1 MAEGFE
7 QDADY
12 FQSVVLSSPDFMRI
26 LDLDGRV
33 EFVNPSAI
41 KTLIPMGG
49 DPIGR
54 YWPDLWPGEEDRLR
68 VIEALDAARR
78 GETISFRGCLER
90 KGQETRWVDT
100 TVSPVLEKGGDTVVR
115 ILAVSRDVT
124 EEVRSRALLDTIL
137 DCVPAALFV
146 KDIDSGRMV
155 FLNQAASELFGHPVQ
170 AMVGQ
175 TAHSFVRPEQ
185 ADTIRQADLAA
196 AATDQTIL
204 IDNEVVTQQD
214 GRTHI
219 RRTRK
224 KASPGPGP
232 RYIVCLTEDIGQ
244 ERARQAAL
252 ERALEEAEAADRAKS
267 QFLAVMSHEI
277 RSPLNGVLGMAQ
289 AMELGE
295 LPPDQRRRL
304 QVLREAGGVLLDLL
318 NDMLD
323 LTRISAGR
331 LELEDGIVNGRELV
345 RGARN
350 LFDGLAAD
358 KDLSFELELD
368 PVALGPWKGDPTRV
382 RQIVTNLIGNA
393 VKFTDR
399 GRIVLRILPE
409 AEGFRLEVTDT
420 GPGIPANMLG
430 RIFDPFD
437 QLDPSNTRRHG
448 GSGLGLAI
456 CRDLAELM
464 DGEITVS
471 SVVGVGSTFVLKLPL
486 QRADVEQADSVLGT
500 PYAPVPLT
508 ITAAGRPL
516 RILAAEDNPMNQ
528 LVLTTLLGAA
538 GLEPVLVCN
547 GEEAVKA
554 FQSEPWDLILM
565 DVQMPV
571 MDGLDAARAIR
582 AAERAEGRA
591 PTPIIALTANAMQH
605 QLDDYRACGMTAT
618 VSKPVE
624 IRALMA
630 AIQAAVEPQAQRAA
644 VRHRPSSPRMHDP
657 RDQRAEHV
665 DVVVGPGP

>member
-1 MAEGFE
+1 MAERFE

-12 FQSVVLSSPDFMRI
+12 FQSVVLSSPDFIRI
-26 LDLDGRV
+26 LDLEGRV
-33 EFVNPSAI
+33 EFINPSAAR
-41 KTLIPMGG
+41 TLIKSASN
-49 DPIGR
+49 PIGR
-54 YWPDLWPGEEDRLR
+54 YWPELWPSDEDRVR
-68 VIEALDAARR
+68 VIEALEAAKR
-78 GETISFRGCLER
+78 GETRSFRGCLVR
-90 KGQETRWVDT
+90 TGRDTCWVDT
-100 TVSPVLEKGGDTVVR
+100 LISPVFEKGGGKVIR

-137 DCVPAALFV
+137 GCVPAALFV
-146 KDIDSGRMV
+146 KELDTSRLV
-155 FLNQAASELFGHPVQ
+155 FLNDAASEMFGHPAE
-170 AMVGQ
+170 AMVGM
-175 TAHSFVRPEQ
+175 TAHSFVRADQ
-185 ADTIRQADLAA
+185 ADAIRQADLAA
-196 AATDQTIL
+196 AATGETVV
-204 IDNEVVTQQD
+204 IDNEVVTQLD

-232 RYIVCLTEDIGQ
+232 RYIVCLTEDIGA

-252 ERALEEAEAADRAKS
+252 ERALEEAKAADHAKS
-267 QFLAVMSHEI
+267 QFLAVMGHEI

-304 QVLREAGGVLLDLL
+304 QVIREAGGVLLDLL
-318 NDMLD
+318 NDLLD
-323 LTRISAGR
+323 LTRIGAGG
-331 LELEDGIVNGRELV
+331 LQLEDGIVDGRELA
-345 RGARN
+345 RGAQN

-358 KDLSFELELD
+358 KDLSLELELD
-368 PVALGPWKGDPTRV
+368 PAALGPWKGDPNRV

-399 GRIVLRILPE
+399 GRITLRILPE
-409 AEGFRLEVTDT
+409 VHGFRLEVSDT
-420 GPGIPANMLG
+420 GPGVPAHMLG

-464 DGEITVS
+464 DGVMEVS
-471 SVVGVGSTFVLKLPL
+471 SVVGVGSTFTLRLPL
-486 QRADVEQADSVLGT
+486 ERANLGRMDVAPADAVAALPALGG
-500 PYAPVPLT
+500 
-508 ITAAGRPL
+508 GRPL

-538 GLEPVLVCN
+538 GLEPVMVAN
-547 GEEAVKA
+547 GAEAVKA
-554 FQSEPWDLILM
+554 FAAEPWDLILM

-582 AAERAEGRA
+582 AAERARGLPA
-591 PTPIIALTANAMQH
+591 TPIIALTANAMQH
-605 QLDDYRACGMTAT
+605 QLDAYRACGMTST
-618 VSKPVE
+618 VSKPIE

-630 AIQAAVEPQAQRAA
+630 AIRAA
-644 VRHRPSSPRMHDP
+644 TEAAAERPAVS
-657 RDQRAEHV
+657 A
-665 DVVVGPGP
+665 GA

>member
-1 MAEGFE
+1 MPRRFD
-7 QDADY
+7 QDAEY
-12 FQSVVLSSPDFMRI
+12 FQSVVLSSPDFIRI
-26 LDLDGRV
+26 LDLEGRI
-33 EFVNPSAI
+33 EFVNPSAL
-41 KTLIPMGG
+41 KTLISNPVS
-49 DPIGR
+49 PIGR
-54 YWPDLWPGEEDRLR
+54 YWPELWPSEEDRRR
-68 VIEALDAARR
+68 VIECLEAARR
-78 GETISFRGCLER
+78 GETRSFRGCLVREGR
-90 KGQETRWVDT
+90 DTCWVDT
-100 TVSPVLEKGGDTVVR
+100 LVSPVFAKGGDKVTQ

-137 DCVPAALFV
+137 ECVPAALFV
-146 KDIDSGRMV
+146 KELETSRMV
-155 FLNQAASELFGHPVQ
+155 FLNQAASDMFGHAAE
-170 AMVGQ
+170 AMVGK
-175 TAHSFVRPEQ
+175 TAHNFVQPAQ

-196 AATDQTIL
+196 AATGETIVL
-204 IDNEVVTQQD
+204 DNEVVTQRD

-232 RYIVCLTEDIGQ
+232 RYIVCLTEDIGP

-252 ERALEEAEAADRAKS
+252 ERALEEAEAANRAKS

-295 LPPDQRRRL
+295 LPSEQRRRL
-304 QVLREAGGVLLDLL
+304 QVIREAGGVLLDLL

-323 LTRISAGR
+323 LTRISAGG
-331 LELEDGIVNGRELV
+331 LQLEDGIVDGGEL
-345 RGARN
+345 ARSAQN

-358 KDLSFELELD
+358 KDLSLELELD
-368 PVALGPWKGDPTRV
+368 PVAIGPWKGDPTRV

-399 GRIVLRILPE
+399 GRIALRLMPE
-409 AEGFRLEVTDT
+409 AHGFRLEVSDT
-420 GPGIPANMLG
+420 GPGIPADMLG
-430 RIFDPFD
+430 RIFHPFD

-464 DGEITVS
+464 GGEISVS
-471 SVVGVGSTFVLKLPL
+471 SVVGVGSAFSLKLPL
-486 QRADVEQADSVLGT
+486 ERAAAEPAD
-500 PYAPVPLT
+500 APGVPGPLL
-508 ITAAGRPL
+508 APAGGRPL

-538 GLEPVLVCN
+538 GLEPTIVSN
-547 GEEAVKA
+547 GAEAVEA
-554 FQSEPWDLILM
+554 FATEPWDLILM

-571 MDGLDAARAIR
+571 MDGLDAARTIR
-582 AAERAEGRA
+582 AAERTQGRP

-605 QLDDYRACGMTAT
+605 QLDDYRACGMNAT
-618 VSKPVE
+618 VSKPIE
-624 IRALMA
+624 IRALLA
-630 AIQAAVEPQAQRAA
+630 AIQAATEAA
-644 VRHRPSSPRMHDP
+644 SERPAVS
-657 RDQRAEHV
+657 
-665 DVVVGPGP
+665 VGG

>member
-1 MAEGFE
+1 MPERFE

-12 FQSVVLSSPDFMRI
+12 FQSVILSSPDFVRI
-26 LDLDGRV
+26 IGLDGQV
-33 EFVNPSAI
+33 EFANPSSF
-41 KTLIPMGG
+41 KGLIPAGAN
-49 DPIGR
+49 PIGL
-54 YWPDLWPGEEDRLR
+54 YWPDLWKVEEERQK
-68 VIEALDAARR
+68 VIEAMNAARR
-78 GETISFRGCLER
+78 GETVTFRGCLGDDR
-90 KGQETRWVDT
+90 IAARWVDT
-100 TVSPVLEKGGDTVVR
+100 TVSPVFAKGGDAVVR

-137 DCVPAALFV
+137 DCVPAALFA
-146 KDIDSGRMV
+146 KELDSGKMV
-155 FLNQAASELFGHPVQ
+155 FLNQGASELFGHPAEV
-170 AMVGQ
+170 MVGE
-175 TAHSFVRPEQ
+175 TAHHFVRASQ
-185 ADTIRQADLAA
+185 ADAIREADLAA

-204 IDNEVVTQQD
+204 IDNEVVTQKD

-232 RYIVCLTEDIGQ
+232 RYIVCLTEDIGP

-304 QVLREAGGVLLDLL
+304 QVIREAGGVLLDLL

-323 LTRISAGR
+323 LTRINAGR
-331 LELEDGIVNGRELV
+331 LQLEDGIVDGRELV
-345 RGARN
+345 RGARG

-358 KDLSFELELD
+358 KDLSFDLELD

-399 GRIVLRILPE
+399 GRVVLRILPE
-409 AEGFRLEVTDT
+409 PEGFRLEVTDT
-420 GPGIPANMLG
+420 GPGIPADMLG

-471 SVVGVGSTFVLKLPL
+471 SVVGAGSTFVLRLPL
-486 QRADVEQADSVLGT
+486 QRADVEPIDTVSDLT
-500 PYAPVPLT
+500 PQPPAPLASP
-508 ITAAGRPL
+508 AGGRPL

-538 GLEPVLVCN
+538 GIEPVLVSN

-554 FQSEPWDLILM
+554 FAAERWDLILM

-605 QLDDYRACGMTAT
+605 QLDDYRACGMTST

-624 IRALMA
+624 IRALLA
-630 AIQAAVEPQAQRAA
+630 AIQAAVEPEADRAA
-644 VRHRPSSPRMHDP
+644 S
-657 RDQRAEHV
+657 
-665 DVVVGPGP
+665 

>member
-1 MAEGFE
+1 MAERFE

-12 FQSVVLSSPDFMRI
+12 FHSVILSSPDFVRI
-26 LDLDGRV
+26 IDLDGRV
-33 EFVNPSAI
+33 EFINPAAQGR
-41 KTLIPMGG
+41 LIGSGANPVGH
-49 DPIGR
+49 
-54 YWPDLWPGEEDRLR
+54 YWPDLWPSEEDRHNVL
-68 VIEALDAARR
+68 EALDAARR
-78 GETISFRGCLER
+78 GETRSFRGCLVR
-90 KGQETRWVDT
+90 RGQDTRWVDT
-100 TVSPVLEKGGDTVVR
+100 TVSPVFSKGGQKVIR
-115 ILAVSRDVT
+115 IMAVSRDVT
-124 EEVRSRALLDTIL
+124 EEVRARSLLDTIL

-146 KDIDSGRMV
+146 KELETSRIV
-155 FLNQAASELFGHPVQ
+155 FLNQAASELFGHPVD
-170 AMVGQ
+170 AMVGK
-175 TAHSFVRPEQ
+175 TAREFVQPGQ
-185 ADTIRQADLAA
+185 ADAIHEADLAA
-196 AATDQTIL
+196 ASTDHTIVL
-204 IDNEVVTQQD
+204 DNEVVTQLD

-224 KASPGPGP
+224 RASPGPGT
-232 RYIVCLTEDIGQ
+232 RYVVCLTEDIGQ

-304 QVLREAGGVLLDLL
+304 RVIREAGRVLLDLL

-323 LTRISAGR
+323 LTRISAGG
-331 LELEDGIVNGRELV
+331 LQLEDGVVDGRELV
-345 RGARN
+345 RSARN

-399 GRIVLRILPE
+399 GRITLRILPE
-409 AEGFRLEVTDT
+409 AEGFRLEVSDT
-420 GPGIPANMLG
+420 GPGIPAGMLG

-464 DGEITVS
+464 GGEITVS
-471 SVVGVGSTFVLKLPL
+471 SVVGIASTFVLKLPL
-486 QRADVEQADSVLGT
+486 ARADAQPDAVED
-500 PYAPVPLT
+500 APAPL
-508 ITAAGRPL
+508 IAPAGGRPL

-538 GLEPVLVCN
+538 GLEPVLVSN

-554 FQSEPWDLILM
+554 FAEAPWDLILM

-605 QLDDYRACGMTAT
+605 QLDEYRACGMTAT
-618 VSKPVE
+618 VSKPIE

-630 AIQAAVEPQAQRAA
+630 AIQAVVEPDAGQPATQA
-644 VRHRPSSPRMHDP
+644 
-657 RDQRAEHV
+657 
-665 DVVVGPGP
+665 G

>member
-1 MAEGFE
+1 MAERLE

-12 FQSVVLSSPDFMRI
+12 FQSIILSSPDFMRI

-33 EFVNPSAI
+33 EFVNPSALG
-41 KTLIPMGG
+41 TLIPHGVS
-49 DPIGR
+49 PIGH
-54 YWPDLWPGEEDRLR
+54 YWPDLWPGEEERQK
-68 VIEALDAARR
+68 VIEALDTARR
-78 GETISFRGCLER
+78 GESRTFRGCLHR
-90 KGQETRWVDT
+90 RNQETRWVDT
-100 TVSPVLEKGGDTVVR
+100 TVSPVLAKGGGAVVR

-124 EEVRSRALLDTIL
+124 EEMRSRALLDTIL
-137 DCVPAALFV
+137 DCVPAGLFV
-146 KDIDSGRMV
+146 KELDSGKMV
-155 FLNQAASELFGHPVQ
+155 FLNEAASELFGHPPE
-170 AMVGQ
+170 AMVGK
-175 TAHSFVRPEQ
+175 TAHDFVRPEQ
-185 ADTIRQADLAA
+185 ADAIREADMATAA
-196 AATDQTIL
+196 SDETVV
-204 IDNEVVTQQD
+204 IDNEVVTQMD

-224 KASPGPGP
+224 KASPGPGL
-232 RYIVCLTEDIGQ
+232 RYIVCLTEDIGA
-244 ERARQAAL
+244 ERARQAVL
-252 ERALEEAEAADRAKS
+252 ERALEEAKAADQAKS

-304 QVLREAGGVLLDLL
+304 QVIREAGGVLLDLL

-323 LTRISAGR
+323 LTRISAGG
-331 LELEDGIVNGRELV
+331 LQLEDGIVDGRELV

-350 LFDGLAAD
+350 LFDGLAAN
-358 KDLSFELELD
+358 KDVSFELEVD
-368 PVALGPWKGDPTRV
+368 PVAVGPWKGDPTRV

-409 AEGFRLEVTDT
+409 THGFRLEVSDT
-420 GPGIPANMLG
+420 GPGIPAHMLG

-471 SVVGVGSTFVLKLPL
+471 STVGVGSTFVLKLPL
-486 QRADVEQADSVLGT
+486 QRAAVEPVNDIA
-500 PYAPVPLT
+500 APSTGLLAPT
-508 ITAAGRPL
+508 AGRPL

-538 GLEPVLVCN
+538 GLEPVIVSN
-547 GEEAVKA
+547 GQEAVKA
-554 FQSEPWDLILM
+554 FAGEPWDLILM

-591 PTPIIALTANAMQH
+591 PTPIIALTANAMRH
-605 QLDDYRACGMTAT
+605 QLDEYRACGMTAT
-618 VSKPVE
+618 VSKPIE
-624 IRALMA
+624 IRTLMA
-630 AIQAAVEPQAQRAA
+630 TIQAVLEPDDDQAESRA
-644 VRHRPSSPRMHDP
+644 
-657 RDQRAEHV
+657 
-665 DVVVGPGP
+665 G

>member
-1 MAEGFE
+1 
-7 QDADY
+7 
-12 FQSVVLSSPDFMRI
+12 V
-26 LDLDGRV
+26 
-33 EFVNPSAI
+33 SA
-41 KTLIPMGG
+41 
-49 DPIGR
+49 
-54 YWPDLWPGEEDRLR
+54 
-68 VIEALDAARR
+68 
-78 GETISFRGCLER
+78 
-90 KGQETRWVDT
+90 
-100 TVSPVLEKGGDTVVR
+100 
-115 ILAVSRDVT
+115 
-124 EEVRSRALLDTIL
+124 RALLDTIL
-137 DCVPAALFV
+137 DCVPAALFA
-146 KDIDSGRMV
+146 KELETSRFV
-155 FLNQAASELFGHPVQ
+155 FLNKAAAEMFGHP
-170 AMVGQ
+170 AEEMIGK
-175 TAHSFVRPEQ
+175 TARSFVRQSQ
-185 ADTIRQADLAA
+185 ADAIHDADLAA
-196 AATDQTIL
+196 ATTDQTVI
-204 IDNEVVTQQD
+204 IDNEVVTQLD

-224 KASPGPGP
+224 RASPGPGT
-232 RYIVCLTEDIGQ
+232 RYVVCLTEDIGQ

-295 LPPDQRRRL
+295 LPTDQRRRL
-304 QVLREAGGVLLDLL
+304 QVIREAGRVLLDLL

-323 LTRISAGR
+323 LTRISAGG
-331 LELEDGIVNGRELV
+331 LQLEDGVVDGRELV
-345 RGARN
+345 RSARN

-358 KDLSFELELD
+358 KDVSFELELD

-399 GRIVLRILPE
+399 GRITLRILPE
-409 AEGFRLEVTDT
+409 DVGFRLEVSDT
-420 GPGIPANMLG
+420 GPGIPAGMLG

-486 QRADVEQADSVLGT
+486 RRADAEPARAVQEAL
-500 PYAPVPLT
+500 APLPSP
-508 ITAAGRPL
+508 AGDRPL

-538 GLEPVLVCN
+538 GLEPVLVSN

-554 FQSEPWDLILM
+554 FEDQPWDLILM

-582 AAERAEGRA
+582 AAERAAGRA

-605 QLDDYRACGMTAT
+605 QLDEYRACGMTAT

-624 IRALMA
+624 IRALLA
-630 AIQAAVEPQAQRAA
+630 TIQAVVEQADLAVTQA
-644 VRHRPSSPRMHDP
+644 V
-657 RDQRAEHV
+657 
-665 DVVVGPGP
+665 

>member
-1 MAEGFE
+1 MAERFE

-12 FQSVVLSSPDFMRI
+12 FQSVILSSPDFIRL

-33 EFVNPSAI
+33 EFVNPSAM
-41 KTLIPMGG
+41 KTLIPGG
-49 DPIGR
+49 AQPIGH
-54 YWPDLWPGEEDRLR
+54 YWPDLWPGEEDRLK

-78 GETISFRGCLER
+78 GETFSFRGCLER
-90 KGQETRWVDT
+90 RGHETRWVDT
-100 TVSPVLEKGGDTVVR
+100 TVSPVFAKGGGEIIR

-137 DCVPAALFV
+137 DCVPASLFV
-146 KDIDSGRMV
+146 KELDSSRFV
-155 FLNQAASELFGHPVQ
+155 FLNEAAAEMFGHKVET
-170 AMVGQ
+170 MIGE
-175 TAHSFVRPEQ
+175 TAHAFVRQSQ
-185 ADTIRQADLAA
+185 ADAIHQADLAA
-196 AATDQTIL
+196 AASDQTIV
-204 IDNEVVTQQD
+204 IDNEVVTQLD

-232 RYIVCLTEDIGQ
+232 RYIVCLTEDIGP
-244 ERARQAAL
+244 ERAKQAAL
-252 ERALEEAEAADRAKS
+252 ERALAEAEAADRAKS

-295 LPPDQRRRL
+295 LPPEQRRRL
-304 QVLREAGGVLLDLL
+304 QVIREAGGVLLDLL

-323 LTRISAGR
+323 LTRISAGG
-331 LELEDGIVNGRELV
+331 LQLEDGVVDGRELV

-350 LFDGLAAD
+350 LFDGLAAN

-368 PVALGPWKGDPTRV
+368 PIALGPWKGDPTRV

-409 AEGFRLEVTDT
+409 REGFRLEVSDT
-420 GPGIPANMLG
+420 GPGIPAHMLG

-486 QRADVEQADSVLGT
+486 QRADGERADGAIEAAAPLPAPLPVLAG
-500 PYAPVPLT
+500 
-508 ITAAGRPL
+508 GRPL

-538 GLEPVLVCN
+538 GLEPVLVSN

-554 FQSEPWDLILM
+554 FASEPWDLILM

-605 QLDDYRACGMTAT
+605 QLDENHACGMTST

-624 IRALMA
+624 IRALLA
-630 AIQAAVEPQAQRAA
+630 AIQAAVEPEADRAA
-644 VRHRPSSPRMHDP
+644 V
-657 RDQRAEHV
+657 
-665 DVVVGPGP
+665 

>member
-1 MAEGFE
+1 MAARFQ

-12 FQSVVLSSPDFMRI
+12 FQSVILSSPDFIRI
-26 LDLDGRV
+26 LDLEGRV
-33 EFVNPSAI
+33 EFANPSCF
-41 KTLIPMGG
+41 KTLVPKGV

-54 YWPDLWPGEEDRLR
+54 YWPALWQGEEEQLK
-68 VIEALDAARR
+68 VIGALEAARG
-78 GETISFRGCLER
+78 GETHSFRACL
-90 KGQETRWVDT
+90 KGDGIETRWVDT
-100 TVSPVLEKGGDTVVR
+100 TVSPVFAKGGGEVVR
-115 ILAVSRDVT
+115 IMAVSRDVT
-124 EEVRSRALLDTIL
+124 EEVRSRDLLDTIL

-146 KDIDSGRMV
+146 KDLDSGRMV
-155 FLNQAASELFGHPVQ
+155 FLNQGAAELFGHPPE
-170 AMVGQ
+170 AMVGK
-175 TAHSFVRPEQ
+175 TAHQFVRESQ
-185 ADTIRQADLAA
+185 ADTIREADMAA
-196 AATDQTIL
+196 AASDQTIL
-204 IDNEVVTQQD
+204 IDNEVVTQMD

-232 RYIVCLTEDIGQ
+232 RYIVCLTEDIGP

-295 LPPDQRRRL
+295 LPPEQRRRL
-304 QVLREAGGVLLDLL
+304 QVIREAGGVLLDLL

-323 LTRISAGR
+323 LTRISAGG
-331 LELEDGIVNGRELV
+331 LQLEDGVVDGRELV
-345 RGARN
+345 RSARN

-368 PVALGPWKGDPTRV
+368 PVALGPWRGDPTRV

-399 GRIVLRILPE
+399 GQIILRILPE
-409 AEGFRLEVTDT
+409 TEGFRLEVTDT
-420 GPGIPANMLG
+420 GPGIPAQMLG

-464 DGEITVS
+464 DGEITVT

-486 QRADVEQADSVLGT
+486 RRAEVEPAND
-500 PYAPVPLT
+500 
-508 ITAAGRPL
+508 AANGPAALLAFAGGRPL

-538 GLEPVLVCN
+538 GIEPVLVSN
-547 GEEAVKA
+547 GAEAVEA
-554 FQSEPWDLILM
+554 FIAEPWDLILM

-605 QLDDYRACGMTAT
+605 QLDEYQACGMTST

-630 AIQAAVEPQAQRAA
+630 AIQAAVEPDQAGA
-644 VRHRPSSPRMHDP
+644 VA
-657 RDQRAEHV
+657 QA
-665 DVVVGPGP
+665 G

>member
-1 MAEGFE
+1 MTERFE

-12 FQSVVLSSPDFMRI
+12 FQSVILSSPDFMRI

-33 EFVNPSAI
+33 EFANPSSYQA
-41 KTLIPMGG
+41 LIPPGA
-49 DPIGR
+49 DPIGH
-54 YWPDLWPGEEDRLR
+54 YWPDLWQGEEERLR

-78 GETISFRGCLER
+78 GETVSFRACLTPD
-90 KGQETRWVDT
+90 GHDSRWVDT
-100 TVSPVLEKGGDTVVR
+100 TVAPVLEKGGDRVVR

-137 DCVPAALFV
+137 GCVPAGLFV
-146 KDIDSGRMV
+146 KELESGNIV
-155 FLNQAASELFGHPVQ
+155 FLNKAAEELFGHSAE
-170 AMVGQ
+170 AMVGK
-175 TAHSFVRPEQ
+175 TAHHFVKPGE
-185 ADTIRQADLAA
+185 ADTIREADRAA
-196 AATDQTIL
+196 AATDQTIV
-204 IDNEVVTQQD
+204 IENEEVTQMD

-224 KASPGPGP
+224 KASPGPGL
-232 RYIVCLTEDIGQ
+232 RYIVCLTEDIGP

-252 ERALEEAEAADRAKS
+252 ERALEEAKAADQAKS

-304 QVLREAGGVLLDLL
+304 QVIREAGGVLLALL

-323 LTRISAGR
+323 LSRISAGG
-331 LELEDGIVNGRELV
+331 LQLEDGIVDGRELV

-350 LFDGLAAD
+350 LFDGLAAN
-358 KDLSFELELD
+358 KDVSFELEID
-368 PVALGPWKGDPTRV
+368 PVAVGPWKGDPTRV

-409 AEGFRLEVTDT
+409 IDGFRLEVSDT
-420 GPGIPANMLG
+420 GPGIPADRLG

-464 DGEITVS
+464 DGDISVS
-471 SVVGVGSTFVLKLPL
+471 STVGVGSTFVLRLPL
-486 QRADVEQADSVLGT
+486 QRADVEPANDA
-500 PYAPVPLT
+500 APAVP
-508 ITAAGRPL
+508 TAPIPLAGRPL

-528 LVLTTLLGAA
+528 LVLTTLLAAA
-538 GLEPVLVCN
+538 GLEPVLVSN
-547 GEEAVKA
+547 GREAIDA
-554 FQSEPWDLILM
+554 FASEPWDLILM

-582 AAERAEGRA
+582 AKERAEGRS

-605 QLDDYRACGMTAT
+605 QLDEYRACGMTST
-618 VSKPVE
+618 VSKPIEVL
-624 IRALMA
+624 ALIT
-630 AIQAAVEPQAQRAA
+630 AIEAAVGPEPGRPATQA
-644 VRHRPSSPRMHDP
+644 
-657 RDQRAEHV
+657 
-665 DVVVGPGP
+665 G

>member
-1 MAEGFE
+1 MTERLE

-12 FQSVVLSSPDFMRI
+12 YQSVVLSSPDFIRI
-26 LDLDGRV
+26 IDLDGRI
-33 EFVNPSAI
+33 EFVNPSAQN
-41 KTLIPMGG
+41 TLIPDGG
-49 DPIGR
+49 NPIGH
-54 YWPDLWPGEEDRLR
+54 YWPSLWPMEEDRQK
-68 VIEALDAARR
+68 VIDALDAARR
-78 GETISFRGCLER
+78 GETRSFRGCLMR
-90 KGQETRWVDT
+90 KRQETRWVDT
-100 TVSPVLEKGGDTVVR
+100 TVSPVFSRGGGEVIR
-115 ILAVSRDVT
+115 IMAVSRDVT
-124 EEVRSRALLDTIL
+124 EQVRSRALLDTIL

-146 KDIDSGRMV
+146 KELESSRFV
-155 FLNQAASELFGHPVQ
+155 FLNQAASELFGHPVE
-170 AMVGQ
+170 AMVGK
-175 TAHSFVRPEQ
+175 TAYAFVRPSQ
-185 ADTIRQADLAA
+185 ADAIRQADLAA
-196 AATDQTIL
+196 SATEEMIV

-232 RYIVCLTEDIGQ
+232 RYVVCLTEDIGP

-252 ERALEEAEAADRAKS
+252 ERALEEAKAADRAKS

-295 LPPDQRRRL
+295 LPDDQRRRL
-304 QVLREAGGVLLDLL
+304 QVIREAGGVLLDLL

-323 LTRISAGR
+323 LTRISAGGLQ
-331 LELEDGIVNGRELV
+331 LEEGIVDGRELA
-345 RGARN
+345 RAARN

-368 PVALGPWKGDPTRV
+368 PVAAGPWRGDPTRV

-399 GRIVLRILPE
+399 GRITLRMLPE
-409 AEGFRLEVTDT
+409 PDGFRLEVSDT
-420 GPGIPANMLG
+420 GPGIPAHMLG

-464 DGEITVS
+464 DGGISVS
-471 SVVGVGSTFVLKLPL
+471 SVVGVGSTFVLRLPL
-486 QRADVEQADSVLGT
+486 RRAVGEPAGA
-500 PYAPVPLT
+500 APDAP
-508 ITAAGRPL
+508 AALPAPASGGRPL
-516 RILAAEDNPMNQ
+516 KILAAEDNPMNQ
-528 LVLTTLLGAA
+528 LVLATLLGAV
-538 GLEPVLVCN
+538 GLEPVIVAN

-554 FQSEPWDLILM
+554 FASQPWDVILM

-605 QLDDYRACGMTAT
+605 QLDDYRACGMTST
-618 VSKPVE
+618 VPKPVE
-624 IRALMA
+624 IRALLA
-630 AIQAAVEPQAQRAA
+630 AIQAATEEAA
-644 VRHRPSSPRMHDP
+644 ARPALS
-657 RDQRAEHV
+657 A
-665 DVVVGPGP
+665 GG

>member
-1 MAEGFE
+1 MAERFE
-7 QDADY
+7 QDASY
-12 FQSVVLSSPDFMRI
+12 FQSVILSSPDFMRI
-26 LDLDGRV
+26 IGLDGRV
-33 EFVNPSAI
+33 EFVNPSAMG
-41 KTLIPMGG
+41 TLIPNGAN
-49 DPIGR
+49 PIGY
-54 YWPDLWPGEEDRLR
+54 YWPDLWPEEEREK

-78 GETISFRGCLER
+78 GETRCFRGRLVRRGE
-90 KGQETRWVDT
+90 ETRLVDT
-100 TVSPVLEKGGDTVVR
+100 TVSPVFSKGDDTVMR

-137 DCVPAALFV
+137 DCVPAAMFAKELETSRFV
-146 KDIDSGRMV
+146 FM
-155 FLNQAASELFGHPVQ
+155 NQAAAELFGHPVE
-170 AMVGQ
+170 AMVGK
-175 TAHSFVRPEQ
+175 TAHAFVRPSQ
-185 ADTIRQADLAA
+185 ADAIRQADLAA
-196 AATDQTIL
+196 AATDETL
-204 IDNEVVTQQD
+204 VIDNEVVTQLD

-232 RYIVCLTEDIGQ
+232 RYVVCLTEDIGQ

-252 ERALEEAEAADRAKS
+252 ERALEEAEAANQAKS
-267 QFLAVMSHEI
+267 RFLAVMSHEI

-289 AMELGE
+289 AMELGQ

-304 QVLREAGGVLLDLL
+304 QVIREAGKVLLDLL

-323 LTRISAGR
+323 LTRISAGG
-331 LELEDGIVNGRELV
+331 LQLEDGVVDGRELV
-345 RGARN
+345 RSARN

-358 KDLSFELELD
+358 KDVSFELELD

-399 GRIVLRILPE
+399 GRITLRILPE
-409 AEGFRLEVTDT
+409 TEGFRLEVSDT
-420 GPGIPANMLG
+420 GPGIPAEMLG

-486 QRADVEQADSVLGT
+486 QRADVAIVESDADSPPALPSPAG
-500 PYAPVPLT
+500 
-508 ITAAGRPL
+508 GRPL

-528 LVLTTLLGAA
+528 LVLTTLLGAV
-538 GLEPVLVCN
+538 GLEPVLVSN

-554 FQSEPWDLILM
+554 FVDETWDLILM

-582 AAERAEGRA
+582 AAERAEGRT

-605 QLDDYRACGMTAT
+605 QLDEYRACGMTST

-624 IRALMA
+624 IRALLA
-630 AIQAAVEPQAQRAA
+630 AIQAVTEPAA
-644 VRHRPSSPRMHDP
+644 DRRKAS
-657 RDQRAEHV
+657 
-665 DVVVGPGP
+665 

>member
-1 MAEGFE
+1 
-7 QDADY
+7 
-12 FQSVVLSSPDFMRI
+12 
-26 LDLDGRV
+26 
-33 EFVNPSAI
+33 
-41 KTLIPMGG
+41 
-49 DPIGR
+49 
-54 YWPDLWPGEEDRLR
+54 
-68 VIEALDAARR
+68 
-78 GETISFRGCLER
+78 
-90 KGQETRWVDT
+90 
-100 TVSPVLEKGGDTVVR
+100 
-115 ILAVSRDVT
+115 
-124 EEVRSRALLDTIL
+124 
-137 DCVPAALFV
+137 VPASLFV
-146 KDIDSGRMV
+146 KELESSRFV
-155 FLNQAASELFGHPVQ
+155 FLKPAAAEMFGHPPVV
-170 AMVGQ
+170 MVGE
-175 TAHSFVRPEQ
+175 TAHTFVRSSQ
-185 ADTIRQADLAA
+185 ADTIREADLAA
-196 AATDQTIL
+196 AASDQTIV
-204 IDNEVVTQQD
+204 IDNEVVTQKD

-232 RYIVCLTEDIGQ
+232 RYIVCLTEDIGP

-277 RSPLNGVLGMAQ
+277 RSPLTGVLGMAQ

-295 LPPDQRRRL
+295 LPPEQRRRL
-304 QVLREAGGVLLDLL
+304 QVIREAGGVLLDLL

-323 LTRISAGR
+323 LTRINAGR
-331 LELEDGIVNGRELV
+331 LQLEDGIVDGRELV
-345 RGARN
+345 RGARG

-358 KDLSFELELD
+358 KDLSFDLELD
-368 PVALGPWKGDPTRV
+368 PVALGPWRGDPTRV

-399 GRIVLRILPE
+399 GQIILRILPE
-409 AEGFRLEVTDT
+409 TEGFRLEVTDT
-420 GPGIPANMLG
+420 GPGIPAHMLG

-471 SVVGVGSTFVLKLPL
+471 SVVGSGSTFVLKLPL
-486 QRADVEQADSVLGT
+486 RRADAQPADGALD
-500 PYAPVPLT
+500 APPLPT
-508 ITAAGRPL
+508 LAGGRPL

-528 LVLTTLLGAA
+528 LVLATLLGAV
-538 GLEPVLVCN
+538 GIEPVLVAN

-554 FQSEPWDLILM
+554 FAAETWDLILM

-591 PTPIIALTANAMQH
+591 PTPIVALTANAMQH
-605 QLDDYRACGMTAT
+605 QLDAYRACGMTST
-618 VSKPVE
+618 VSKPIE

-630 AIQAAVEPQAQRAA
+630 AIQAAVEPEADRAA
-644 VRHRPSSPRMHDP
+644 S
-657 RDQRAEHV
+657 
-665 DVVVGPGP
+665 

>member
-1 MAEGFE
+1 MGSMPERLE

-12 FQSVVLSSPDFMRI
+12 FQSVILASPDFIRI
-26 LDLDGRV
+26 IGLDGRV
-33 EFVNPSAI
+33 EFINPSAR
-41 KTLIPMGG
+41 KMLIPNGAS
-49 DPIGR
+49 PIGL
-54 YWPDLWPGEEDRLR
+54 YWPDLWPGDEERAK
-68 VIEALDAARR
+68 VIEALEAARR
-78 GETISFRGCLER
+78 GETRSFRGCLMRE
-90 KGQETRWVDT
+90 GQETRWVDT
-100 TVSPVLEKGGDTVVR
+100 TVSPVFAKGDGAVIR
-115 ILAVSRDVT
+115 ILAVSRDAT

-146 KDIDSGRMV
+146 KELDSGRMV
-155 FLNQAASELFGHPVQ
+155 FLNEAASELFGHP
-170 AMVGQ
+170 ADTMVGM
-175 TAHSFVRPEQ
+175 TAHAFVRPTQ
-185 ADTIRQADLAA
+185 ADVIREADLAA

-204 IDNEVVTQQD
+204 IDNEVVTQMD

-252 ERALEEAEAADRAKS
+252 ERALEEAEAANQAKS

-289 AMELGE
+289 AMELGD
-295 LPPDQRRRL
+295 LPPEQRRRL
-304 QVLREAGGVLLDLL
+304 QVIREAGGVLLDLL

-323 LTRISAGR
+323 LTRISAGG
-331 LELEDGIVNGRELV
+331 LQLEDGIVDGRELV
-345 RGARN
+345 RSARN

-358 KDLSFELELD
+358 KDVSFELELD
-368 PVALGPWKGDPTRV
+368 PFALGPWKGDPTRV

-399 GRIVLRILPE
+399 GRITLRILPE
-409 AEGFRLEVTDT
+409 DEGFRLEVSDT
-420 GPGIPANMLG
+420 GPGIPAHMLG

-471 SVVGVGSTFVLKLPL
+471 SVVGVGSTFVLCLPL
-486 QRADVEQADSVLGT
+486 QRAEAEPDAAEDVPVAL
-500 PYAPVPLT
+500 PAP
-508 ITAAGRPL
+508 AGGRPL

-538 GLEPVLVCN
+538 GLEPVMVAN

-554 FQSEPWDLILM
+554 FADRPWDLILM

-591 PTPIIALTANAMQH
+591 PTPIIALTANAMHH
-605 QLDDYRACGMTAT
+605 QLDEYRACGMTAT

-624 IRALMA
+624 IRALLA
-630 AIQAAVEPQAQRAA
+630 AIQAVTDQAPD
-644 VRHRPSSPRMHDP
+644 RPAI
-657 RDQRAEHV
+657 QA
-665 DVVVGPGP
+665 G

>member
-1 MAEGFE
+1 MGSMAERFE
-7 QDADY
+7 RDADY
-12 FQSVVLSSPDFMRI
+12 FQSVILSSPDFIRI
-26 LDLDGRV
+26 MGLDGRV
-33 EFVNPSAI
+33 EFVNPSSF
-41 KTLIPMGG
+41 KTLIPVGAN
-49 DPIGR
+49 PIGH
-54 YWPDLWPGEEDRLR
+54 YWPDLWKVEEERR
-68 VIEALDAARR
+68 KVIEALDAARR
-78 GETISFRGCLER
+78 GETVTFRGCLTHDR
-90 KGQETRWVDT
+90 LAARWVDT
-100 TVSPVLEKGGDTVVR
+100 TVSPVFAKRGGKVIR

-137 DCVPAALFV
+137 DCVPASLFV
-146 KDIDSGRMV
+146 KELESSRFV
-155 FLNQAASELFGHPVQ
+155 FLNQAAAEMFGHPAE
-170 AMVGQ
+170 AMVGR
-175 TAHSFVRPEQ
+175 TAHNFVRAEQ
-185 ADTIRQADLAA
+185 ADIIREADLAA
-196 AATDQTIL
+196 AASDETVF
-204 IDNEVVTQQD
+204 IDNEVVTQLD

-232 RYIVCLTEDIGQ
+232 RYIVCLTEDIGP

-252 ERALEEAEAADRAKS
+252 ERALAEAEAADRAKS

-304 QVLREAGGVLLDLL
+304 HVLREAGGVLLDLL

-323 LTRISAGR
+323 LTRINAGR
-331 LELEDGIVNGRELV
+331 LELEDGVVDGRELV
-345 RGARN
+345 RSARN

-358 KDLSFELELD
+358 KDLSFDLELD

-393 VKFTDR
+393 VKFTER
-399 GRIVLRILPE
+399 GRVVLRILPE
-409 AEGFRLEVTDT
+409 PEGFRLEVSDT
-420 GPGIPANMLG
+420 GPGIPADMLG

-486 QRADVEQADSVLGT
+486 QRGGLEPADNVLGAPAAIHAPLVT
-500 PYAPVPLT
+500 PFG
-508 ITAAGRPL
+508 GRPL

-538 GLEPVLVCN
+538 GIEPVVVAN
-547 GEEAVKA
+547 GQEAVNA
-554 FQSEPWDLILM
+554 FAAEPWDLILM

-582 AAERAEGRA
+582 AAERAEGNA

-605 QLDDYRACGMTAT
+605 QLDEYRACGMTST

-630 AIQAAVEPQAQRAA
+630 AIQAAVEPEADRAA
-644 VRHRPSSPRMHDP
+644 S
-657 RDQRAEHV
+657 
-665 DVVVGPGP
+665 

>member
-1 MAEGFE
+1 MPERFE
-7 QDADY
+7 QDASY
-12 FQSVVLSSPDFMRI
+12 FQSVILSSPDFMRI
-26 LDLDGRV
+26 IGLDGRV
-33 EFVNPSAI
+33 EFVNPSAMG
-41 KTLIPMGG
+41 TLIPNGAN
-49 DPIGR
+49 PIGH
-54 YWPDLWPGEEDRLR
+54 YWPDLWPEEERPK
-68 VIEALDAARR
+68 VIEALDAACR
-78 GETISFRGCLER
+78 GETRCFHGRLVR
-90 KGQETRWVDT
+90 KGQETRLVDT
-100 TVSPVLEKGGDTVVR
+100 TVSPVFSKGGKKVMR

-137 DCVPAALFV
+137 DCVPAALFA
-146 KDIDSGRMV
+146 KDLETSRFV
-155 FLNQAASELFGHPVQ
+155 FLNKAAAELFGHPAE

-175 TAHSFVRPEQ
+175 TAHAFVRATQ
-185 ADTIRQADLAA
+185 ADTIREADLAA
-196 AATDQTIL
+196 AATDETIV
-204 IDNEVVTQQD
+204 IDAEVVTQVD

-232 RYIVCLTEDIGQ
+232 RYVVCLTEDIGQ

-252 ERALEEAEAADRAKS
+252 ERALEEAEAANQAKS
-267 QFLAVMSHEI
+267 RFLAVMSHEI

-304 QVLREAGGVLLDLL
+304 QVIREAGKVLLDLL

-323 LTRISAGR
+323 LTRISAGG
-331 LELEDGIVNGRELV
+331 LHLEDGVVDGRELV
-345 RGARN
+345 RSARN
-350 LFDGLAAD
+350 LFDGLAAN
-358 KDLSFELELD
+358 KDVSFELELD
-368 PVALGPWKGDPTRV
+368 PEALGPWKGDPTRV

-399 GRIVLRILPE
+399 GRITLRILPE
-409 AEGFRLEVTDT
+409 DEGFRLEVSDT
-420 GPGIPANMLG
+420 GPGIPDHMLG

-456 CRDLAELM
+456 SRDLAELM

-471 SVVGVGSTFVLKLPL
+471 SVVGIGSTFVLKLPL
-486 QRADVEQADSVLGT
+486 QRADVAPEEADTDGPAAL
-500 PYAPVPLT
+500 PAP
-508 ITAAGRPL
+508 AGGRPL

-528 LVLTTLLGAA
+528 LVLTTLLGAV
-538 GLEPVLVCN
+538 GLEPVLVAN

-554 FQSEPWDLILM
+554 FSDEPWDLILM

-605 QLDDYRACGMTAT
+605 QLDEYRACGMTST

-624 IRALMA
+624 IRALLA
-630 AIQAAVEPQAQRAA
+630 AIQDVTEPAA
-644 VRHRPSSPRMHDP
+644 
-657 RDQRAEHV
+657 DQRRA
-665 DVVVGPGP
+665 G

>member
-1 MAEGFE
+1 MAERFD
-7 QDADY
+7 QDAEY
-12 FQSVVLSSPDFMRI
+12 FQSVVLSSPDFIRI
-26 LDLDGRV
+26 LDLEGRV
-33 EFVNPSAI
+33 EFLNPSALQSLVSTT
-41 KTLIPMGG
+41 KS
-49 DPIGR
+49 PIGR
-54 YWPDLWPGEEDRLR
+54 YWPELWPGEEDRRR
-68 VIEALDAARR
+68 VIECLEAARR
-78 GETISFRGCLER
+78 GETRSFRGCLVR
-90 KGQETRWVDT
+90 AGRDTCWVDT
-100 TVSPVLEKGGDTVVR
+100 LISPVFDKGGDKVSR

-137 DCVPAALFV
+137 GCVPAALFV
-146 KDIDSGRMV
+146 KELDTSRMV
-155 FLNQAASELFGHPVQ
+155 FLNEAASEMFGHPVES
-170 AMVGQ
+170 MVGK
-175 TAHSFVRPEQ
+175 TAHSFVRPTE
-185 ADTIRQADLAA
+185 ADAIRRADLAA
-196 AATDQTIL
+196 AATRETIV
-204 IDNEVVTQQD
+204 IDNEVVTQLD

-232 RYIVCLTEDIGQ
+232 RYIVCLTEDIGP

-252 ERALEEAEAADRAKS
+252 ERAVEEAKAADRAKS

-277 RSPLNGVLGMAQ
+277 RSPLNGMLGMAQ

-295 LPPDQRRRL
+295 LPDEQRRRL
-304 QVLREAGGVLLDLL
+304 QVIREAGGVLLSLL

-323 LTRISAGR
+323 LTRISAGGLR
-331 LELEDGIVNGRELV
+331 LEDGIVDGRELA
-345 RGARN
+345 RGAQG

-368 PVALGPWKGDPTRV
+368 PGALGPWKGDPTRV

-399 GRIVLRILPE
+399 GRITLRILPE
-409 AEGFRLEVTDT
+409 AEGFRLEVSDT
-420 GPGIPANMLG
+420 GPGIPVGMLG

-464 DGEITVS
+464 DGDIQVV
-471 SVVGVGSTFVLKLPL
+471 SVVGVGSTFVLRLPL
-486 QRADVEQADSVLGT
+486 QRAEAQPIEAAEEIPSLL
-500 PYAPVPLT
+500 PAP
-508 ITAAGRPL
+508 AGGRPL
-516 RILAAEDNPMNQ
+516 KILAAEDNPMNQ

-538 GLEPVLVCN
+538 GLEPVIVCN
-547 GEEAVKA
+547 GQEAVRA
-554 FQSEPWDLILM
+554 FAEEPWDLILM

-582 AAERAEGRA
+582 AAERAQGRPA
-591 PTPIIALTANAMQH
+591 TPIIALTANAMQH

-618 VSKPVE
+618 VPKPIE
-624 IRALMA
+624 IRALLA
-630 AIQAAVEPQAQRAA
+630 AIQAATDGAPPPAA
-644 VRHRPSSPRMHDP
+644 VS
-657 RDQRAEHV
+657 A
-665 DVVVGPGP
+665 GA